1 MITKDEQCASYTREI
16 NSNLD
21 ALTGTLEGMDKAH
34 KMAGGDLDRKLF
46 GDDICRLGN
55 VRALVLELST
65 DAQDALGALRHHKR
79 KAEAKDEEFRV
90 LRKEMNRKLSDAMMK
105 AQFNIEGYDNLMD
118 VLVDAIEAVD
128 LTLDDL
134 EMAKS
139 KGALKA
145 KHAGILNPSISHLR
159 DRQKRFNEVF
169 EHHIKRR
176 ASLSQAVIDNYHANK
191 ESADEK

>member
-1 MITKDEQCASYTREI
+1 MADESTHEALARLNHVAGVFTGLNQMACMQNPDNDAIGFQPEI
-16 NSNLD
+16 D
-21 ALTGTLEGMDKAH
+21 TVH
-34 KMAGGDLDRKLF
+34 VAGQKLRDLS
-46 GDDICRLGN
+46 DD
-55 VRALVLELST
+55 VEEL
-65 DAQDALGALRHHKR
+65 QGALRHHKR
-79 KAEAKDEEFRV
+79 EAEAKAEERSV
-90 LRKEMNRKLSDAMMK
+90 LITEMDRKLTEVTTSRE
-105 AQFNIEGYDNLMD
+105 FHRVGYDNLMD

-176 ASLSQAVIDNYHANK
+176 VSLSQAVIDNYQASK
-191 ESADEK
+191 ENADEE